1 MHLDI
6 TPEVL
11 VSQLSIGKTDTAL
24 DLATKAIANTNQFDK
39 FSKHIISLNDKLK
52 HMNGFVSLSNSEPYL
67 KIKCDTDKDS
77 DEIIKEFTQEVHH
90 WADKYNVEL
99 KKVDNKDVYY
109 IIGIKK

>member
-11 VSQLSIGKTDTAL
+11 VSQLNIGKTDSSL
-24 DLATKAIANTNQFDK
+24 ELVEKAIANTKEFHK

-52 HMNGFVSLSNSEPYL
+52 HMNGFVSLSNSVPHF
-67 KIKCDTDKDS
+67 KIKCDTTNDS
-77 DEIIKEFTQEVHH
+77 KAVVKEFTNEIHH

-99 KKVDNKDVYY
+99 QRVADKDVYY
-109 IIGIKK
+109 IIGHK